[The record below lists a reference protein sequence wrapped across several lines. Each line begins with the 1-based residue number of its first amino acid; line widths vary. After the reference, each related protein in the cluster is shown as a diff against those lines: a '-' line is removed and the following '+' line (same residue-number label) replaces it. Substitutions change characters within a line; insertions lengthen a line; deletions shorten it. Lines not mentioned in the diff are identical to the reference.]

1 MSRPPKYTDDDIAE
15 AIASLTGEGKEVNPS
30 RVKHLLG
37 GGNIERIKAVI
48 DRKGRG
54 LGSAEADMPELPPS
68 MMAELG
74 RHSDRSADEL
84 RRLAERLWQSAREE
98 ASKGLQKECAALRS
112 RVHELEE
119 ELSEA
124 SRQLQQAVPERLSEG
139 GTVTNEN
146 SELVEQSERLK
157 EALRN
162 AESDVRASGKT
173 IAILE
178 RTQRQDREEIRA
190 LHSRVEELVAEL
202 AVIRAKS
209 LDA

>member
-15 AIASLTGEGKEVNPS
+15 AIDSLIGEGKEVNPS

-48 DRKGRG
+48 DRRG
-54 LGSAEADMPELPPS
+54 LGSAEAEIPELPPS

-74 RHSDRSADEL
+74 RYSDRSADDL

-112 RVHELEE
+112 RVRDLEE
-119 ELSEA
+119 KLSEA
-124 SRQLQQAVPERLSEG
+124 SRQLQRTAPEPVGEG

-178 RTQRQDREEIRA
+178 RTQRQDREEIRS
-190 LHSRVEELVAEL
+190 LHARIEELVTEL
-202 AVIRAKS
+202 ATIRAK
-209 LDA
+209 D

>member
-15 AIASLTGEGKEVNPS
+15 AIDSLIGEGKAVNPS

-48 DRKGRG
+48 DRRG
-54 LGSAEADMPELPPS
+54 LGSAEAEMPELPSS
-68 MMAELG
+68 MVAELG
-74 RHSDRSADEL
+74 RYSDRSADDL

-98 ASKGLQKECAALRS
+98 ASKGMQKECAALRI
-112 RVHELEE
+112 RVRDLEE
-119 ELSEA
+119 KLSEA
-124 SRQLQQAVPERLSEG
+124 SRQLQRTAPEPVGEG

-178 RTQRQDREEIRA
+178 RAQRQDREEIRS
-190 LHSRVEELVAEL
+190 LHARIEELVTEL
-202 AVIRAKS
+202 ATIRAKG
-209 LDA
+209 

>member
-15 AIASLTGEGKEVNPS
+15 AIDSLIGEGKDVNPS

-48 DRKGRG
+48 DRRG
-54 LGSAEADMPELPPS
+54 LGSAEAEMPELPPS

-74 RHSDRSADEL
+74 RHSDRSSGDL
-84 RRLAERLWQSAREE
+84 RRLAERLWQSARKE

-112 RVHELEE
+112 RVRGLEE

-124 SRQLQQAVPERLSEG
+124 RRQLQRTAPERLGEG

-178 RTQRQDREEIRA
+178 RAQRQDREEIRS
-190 LHSRVEELVAEL
+190 LHARIEDLVTEL
-202 AVIRAKS
+202 ATIKAKG
-209 LDA
+209 

>member
-15 AIASLTGEGKEVNPS
+15 AIDSLIGEGKAVNPS
-30 RVKHLLG
+30 RVRHLLG

-48 DRKGRG
+48 DRKGG
-54 LGSAEADMPELPPS
+54 NPSGAETGMPKLPPS

-74 RHSDRSADEL
+74 RHSDRSADDL
-84 RRLAERLWQSAREE
+84 GRLAARLWQSAREE

-112 RVHELEE
+112 RVRDLEE

-124 SRQLQQAVPERLSEG
+124 SRQLQRTAPEPVGEG

-173 IAILE
+173 IAVLE
-178 RTQRQDREEIRA
+178 RTQRQDREEIRS
-190 LHSRVEELVAEL
+190 LHARIEELVAEI
-202 AVIRAKS
+202 ATIRAKG
-209 LDA
+209 